1 MKSFE
6 DIDCWK
12 KITEL
17 RRKLTEVAKAFPTEE
32 KYRLADQIIRAARS
46 ATSNIAE
53 GYGRFHYQE
62 NIQYCRQSRGSLHE
76 LIEHLIVAHDERYL
90 TKDELMCLKQEIQS
104 CLAVLNGYINY
115 LLKSKKENI
124 QEPHEFYSGNEQ
136 S

>member
-1 MKSFE
+1 M
-6 DIDCWK
+6 
-12 KITEL
+12 
-17 RRKLTEVAKAFPTEE
+17 AKALPAEE

-62 NIQYCRQSRGSLHE
+62 NVQYCRQTRGSLHE
-76 LIEHLIVAHDERYL
+76 LIEHLIVAHDEGYV
-90 TKDELMCLKQEIQS
+90 TKEELISLKHEIGS

-115 LLKSKKENI
+115 LLKSKNKNI
-124 QEPHEFYSGNEQ
+124 QEPQEFYSGKEQ